1 MLLEN
6 TDQASTPTIL
16 LVDDEPDFLHGL
28 ARAVARDSKCSVLT
42 AKSGQ
47 EGLDILD
54 RTDVDLILT
63 DVRMPDMDGI
73 EMLEKVKRRH
83 PGITIIMMTAYATI
97 DTAVEAIKKGA
108 YDFIQKPFKPK
119 DITQL
124 IDRAFERNRLIREN
138 RSLKDQL
145 QTFQQPDPFVS
156 TGPGLQRMMSII
168 QTIAALDVTVLIRGE
183 TGSGKD
189 VAARKIH
196 SLSPRNKGQMITVN
210 CPAIPENLLES
221 ELFGYTR
228 GAFTGAVANKKG
240 LIQQAGGGTIFL
252 DEIADIS
259 MPVQAKLLRL
269 IQDKEVRPLGI
280 TQSQIVDVR
289 ILASTNRNLEAK
301 IIDNSFR
308 EDLFYRLNV
317 VTITMPSLRDIPEDI
332 PHLARHFI
340 QQASREFSMPPKQIS
355 NNAME
360 FLVNSKWPGNIRQLR
375 NSIQKALIF
384 STGSEFQIA
393 DFQNSIERNTLDPM
407 LTDSSSMPYK
417 TAREKVLRDFTVDY
431 VTRALRK
438 HEGNITAAARECGI
452 ERQHLQKILRKY
464 HLGSKSSE

>member
-6 TDQASTPTIL
+6 TDHPPTPTIL
-16 LVDDEPDFLHGL
+16 LVDDESDFLQGL
-28 ARAVARDSKCSVLT
+28 ARTIARDSKCSVLT
-42 AKSGQ
+42 AKSAQ

-54 RTDVDLILT
+54 RMDVDLVLT
-63 DVRMPDMDGI
+63 DIRMPDMDGI
-73 EMLEKVKRRH
+73 EMLEKAKTKH

-97 DTAVEAIKKGA
+97 DVAVQAIKKGA

-119 DITQL
+119 DIKQL
-124 IDRAFERNRLIREN
+124 IDRALERNKLLREN
-138 RSLKDQL
+138 QLLKDQL
-145 QTFQQPDPFVS
+145 QTFQQTDPFVA
-156 TGPGLQRMMSII
+156 TGPGLQKTLSII

-196 SLSPRNKGQMITVN
+196 SLSPRNKRQMITVN

-269 IQDKEVRPLGI
+269 IQDKEVKPLGT
-280 TQSQIVDVR
+280 TQSQVVDVR

-332 PHLARHFI
+332 PHLARYFI
-340 QQASREFSMPPKQIS
+340 QQASGEFSIPHKPIS

-360 FLVNSKWPGNIRQLR
+360 FLVNSKWPGNIRQLK
-375 NSIQKALIF
+375 NSIQKAMIF
-384 STGSEFQIA
+384 STGPELQSI
-393 DFQNSIERNTLDPM
+393 DFNTRDERNPFDPI

-417 TAREKVLRDFTVDY
+417 TAREKALRDFTVDY

-438 HEGNITAAARECGI
+438 YQGNISAAARECGI

-464 HLGSKSSE
+464 HLDSKSGE